1 MKFICDLYVRN
12 IFVFYNE
19 CFFYLFVQQLYTD
32 ATIACEGKFYNVH
45 KLVLS
50 TCSDYFSAMLDRTN
64 CKKPVIVLKDIKC
77 EDLEALLDY
86 MYFGFV
92 NVRQC
97 DLETLIKAAECLRVK
112 GLALPDEPPAQQR
125 KIRDRRDSS
134 VSSPPAKIKRT
145 EVEDGRDDVRNV
157 IIKSNISNSSMQNMR
172 PIPISKSPPL
182 INHTSPIRTSHKVQ
196 PIDSPKVLETNNF
209 ENNSIEPEIYLP
221 SCNKVYVKEIPE
233 TFVKQE
239 IEDVIVNNA
248 ETFDISNDEAFE
260 EESDDVHGGESGGDL
275 SNDIHDFLQQAS
287 SGDAFDHSSFTGNVS
302 LQAGDLAGWQSDGQ
316 NTDCKTK
323 LSGSSS
329 PVGEH

>member
-86 MYFGFV
+86 MYIGEV

-97 DLETLIKAAECLRVK
+97 DLATLIKAAECLRVK
-112 GLALPDEPPAQQR
+112 GLAVPDDEPPPQQR
-125 KIRDRRDSS
+125 KNRDRRDSS
-134 VSSPPAKIKRT
+134 LSSPPAKRKRRA

-157 IIKSNISNSSMQNMR
+157 IIKSDISNSNMR
-172 PIPISKSPPL
+172 PIPRAKSPPL
-182 INHTSPIRTSHKVQ
+182 VNHISPIRTSHKVQ
-196 PIDSPKVLETNNF
+196 PIDSPKVIETNNS
-209 ENNSIEPEIYLP
+209 ENNCIQPEIDLP
-221 SCNKVYVKEIPE
+221 SSNKVYVEEIPE

-239 IEDVIVNNA
+239 VEDGIVNNT
-248 ETFDISNDEAFE
+248 ETFDISNDEAFKE
-260 EESDDVHGGESGGDL
+260 EGDDGHSGHGGESGGDL
-275 SNDIHDFLQQAS
+275 SNDLPEFLQQAS
-287 SGDAFDHSSFTGNVS
+287 SGAAFGHSSFTGNASFQAVS
-302 LQAGDLAGWQSDGQ
+302 CTSFTFIIVQFIMMNEILF
-316 NTDCKTK
+316 
-323 LSGSSS
+323 
-329 PVGEH
+329 